1 MMKLLLTHEQQTNLN
16 QTNQLQNQKDSDQV
30 QVESVHEIKA
40 VKLQS

>member
-1 MMKLLLTHEQQTNLN
+1 MMKLLLTHEHQTNLN

-30 QVESVHEIKA
+30 QVESVPEIKA